1 MLVVTS
7 SITTY
12 KKANDYLSAF
22 NLAGEPWF

>member
-12 KKANDYLSAF
+12 KKANDCVSFF
-22 NLAGEPWF
+22 NLAGDPSF